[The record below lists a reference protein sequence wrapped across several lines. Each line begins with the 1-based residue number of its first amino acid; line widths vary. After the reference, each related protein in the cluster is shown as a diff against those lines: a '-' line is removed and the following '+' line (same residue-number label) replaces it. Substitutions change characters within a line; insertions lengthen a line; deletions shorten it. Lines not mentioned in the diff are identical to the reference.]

1 MRYLTLFLILFL
13 LHTNIAQAA
22 TVPQTASG
30 MGRELDRQVASR
42 LGLDESQPRSI
53 AMLISTPVNATSLT
67 EANALAR
74 QMQEELAR
82 WFVQAGY
89 LVQEVRKTDSLVFSE
104 KTGEL
109 MLSRLPENLSASQI
123 KSALVLTGTYTITPE
138 NVRFNIRLVK
148 TASQEVLAMSTATV
162 PITNE
167 LRALLQS
174 EDASATGVP
183 VEPTVVTRLP

>member
-22 TVPQTASG
+22 TVPQIASG

-167 LRALLQS
+167 LRVLLQS